1 MMDRRERVALVRREL
16 QGCQVDLDE
25 EIVGTL
31 PGDQAVMMKRKVLW
45 HAATKARTMPHPSCL
60 SHLSYPSHPFKAHC
74 IISTD
79 FVSV

>member
-1 MMDRRERVALVRREL
+1 
-16 QGCQVDLDE
+16 
-25 EIVGTL
+25 
-31 PGDQAVMMKRKVLW
+31 MKRKVLW
-45 HAATKARTMPHPSCL
+45 HAATKARTMPHPSYL